1 MIFDLLYSSVIPQRG
16 HLQFFHILTITIN
29 LPAHFTFFLLQ
40 NGKLMPNQIMP
51 FLGSGTFRLQ
61 GDIAYYSVLQSL
73 KLGYRHIDTAQ
84 IYGNEKEVGDAIR
97 DSGIP
102 RKEIFL
108 TTKVWID
115 RFTKESFLPSV
126 KESLEKLQT
135 PYVDLL
141 LIHWPSPKD
150 RVAMDEYLNELMQ
163 IKEQGFSRHIG
174 ISNFTISQT
183 AQAINILG
191 EGEILTNQIEVHP
204 YLQNSRLVNFCQER
218 DILVTGYMPFAVG
231 KVLMD
236 ETIVAIAEKH
246 QATAAQ
252 VVLAWLRQKDIAT
265 IPSSTK
271 EKNLKSNL
279 EATKLV
285 LDAEDMTAI
294 GKLDCND
301 RQANPD
307 FSPEWD

>member
-1 MIFDLLYSSVIPQRG
+1 M
-16 HLQFFHILTITIN
+16 TN
-29 LPAHFTFFLLQ
+29 E
-40 NGKLMPNQIMP
+40 IMP
-51 FLGSGTFRLQ
+51 FLGSGTFRLK
-61 GDIAYYSVLQSL
+61 GDIAYQSVMQSL

-102 RKEIFL
+102 REDIFL

-115 RFTKESFLPSV
+115 RFTKDAFLPSV

-135 PYVDLL
+135 SYVDLL

-150 RVAMDEYLNELMQ
+150 EVAMDEYLDELKQ
-163 IKEQGFSRHIG
+163 AKELGLTRHIG
-174 ISNFTISQT
+174 ISNFTTEQT
-183 AQAINILG
+183 AKAINILG
-191 EGEILTNQIEVHP
+191 EGEILTNQFEVHP
-204 YLQNSRLVNFCQER
+204 YLQNTKLVDYCQEHS
-218 DILVTGYMPFAVG
+218 ILVTGYMPFAVG
-231 KVLMD
+231 KVLQD
-236 ETIVAIAEKH
+236 KTIVAIAEKH

-252 VVLAWLRQKDIAT
+252 VVLAWVRQKEIAT

-285 LDAEDMTAI
+285 LDAEDMASI
-294 GKLDCND
+294 EKLDCND
-301 RQANPD
+301 RQANPG
-307 FSPEWD
+307 FAPEWD